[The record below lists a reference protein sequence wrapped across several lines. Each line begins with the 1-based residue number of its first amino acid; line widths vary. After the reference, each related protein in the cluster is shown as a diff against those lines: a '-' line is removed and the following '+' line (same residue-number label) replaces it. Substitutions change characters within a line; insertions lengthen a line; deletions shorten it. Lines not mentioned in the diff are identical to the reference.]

1 MRKALMP
8 NLAVLVLLVLVT
20 VPVYADS
27 PEELAR
33 GASMDFLG
41 IDLVDPKPAYQK
53 SAQDYIA
60 MGNYY
65 RDGCQKLNTRFN
77 DRIFTWAKSRAD
89 VLETVDAVM
98 LYQNP
103 SRQLQLMTLNDQ
115 QFQKDNPGSFAE
127 YTKMVAWCNAAQ
139 DNYNMAL
146 SMTAS
151 DDFDQQAAIYD
162 NAAAVYDT
170 VGDTT
175 AAENARDEAAF
186 ARSRQDLKT
195 GSDCLI
201 VTATFG
207 SPMADEVQ
215 LVRDFRD
222 NTLQQDY
229 LGSRYVT
236 ALNAMYYSFSPFVAR
251 AIDQNPSAKP
261 VMRLILAPLLFIVL
275 LSQGLYS
282 VLSFSPGLAT
292 VAFVL
297 VGGALVG
304 LVYVMPVMLS
314 ALFVAGKKRGS
325 VAIVYNPKPLVFLW
339 AGLLAVLVMG
349 VVLKIDVIATV
360 SSGLLFLCTAFL
372 GAVAGALCLS
382 GYLGITPASRNK

>member
-1 MRKALMP
+1 MSKALMP

-53 SAQDYIA
+53 SAQDYIN

-103 SRQLQLMTLNDQ
+103 SRQLQLMTLNNQ

-151 DDFDQQAAIYD
+151 DDHNQRATIYD

-170 VGDTT
+170 VGDTA

-195 GSDCLI
+195 GSNCLI

-222 NTLQQDY
+222 NTMQQDY

-251 AIDQNPSAKP
+251 AIDQNPSVKP
-261 VMRLILAPLLFIVL
+261 VMRLILAPLLWIVL
-275 LSQGLYS
+275 LSQGIY
-282 VLSFSPGLAT
+282 VALSFSPGLAT

-297 VGGALVG
+297 AGGALIG

-314 ALFVAGKKRGS
+314 ALVVAVKSRWHVPAVYRLVPFV
-325 VAIVYNPKPLVFLW
+325 YLW
-339 AGLLAVLVMG
+339 GGLLALLAIG
-349 VVLKIDVIATV
+349 AVLKIDILTVV
-360 SSGLLFLCTAFL
+360 SSGLLFVCTVLLTAA
-372 GAVAGALCLS
+372 AVSLSVS
-382 GYLGITPASRNK
+382 GYLGFSPAGTEE